1 MPVFLI
7 YWGERWGIKKVLTK
21 PKSVNVLAVIRFF
34 TSHKEKAGVTSCIS
48 PALGPEG
55 IKTDKKPPQTSRTW
69 GLRAYNA
76 VRREKR
82 GNGHQGDPWPS
93 TSVFVLW
100 KIQR

>member
-1 MPVFLI
+1 MI

-21 PKSVNVLAVIRFF
+21 PKSVNVLAVIGFF
-34 TSHKEKAGVTSCIS
+34 TSYKEKAGVTSCIS

-55 IKTDKKPPQTSRTW
+55 IKMDKKPPQTSRSW

-76 VRREKR
+76 VWREKH
-82 GNGHQGDPWPS
+82 GNGCEGDPRPPS
-93 TSVFVLW
+93 SVFVLW